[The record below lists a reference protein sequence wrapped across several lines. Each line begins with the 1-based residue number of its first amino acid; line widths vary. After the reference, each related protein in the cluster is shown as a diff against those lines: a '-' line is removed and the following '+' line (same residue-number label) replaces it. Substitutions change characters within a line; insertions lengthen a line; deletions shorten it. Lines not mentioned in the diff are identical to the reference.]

1 MSFDIPQIHIPD
13 NSPEAQVLE
22 AIISREHV
30 SPEQVVLRALREM
43 AGNTPTPNSI
53 LAGRG
58 LFGSPEDA
66 AALDAAV
73 DLAYEE
79 RRQPPKRTVSL

>member
-13 NSPEAQVLE
+13 DSPEAQVME
-22 AIISREHV
+22 AIISRDHV
-30 SPEQVVLRALREM
+30 SPEDVVRRALRQM
-43 AGNTPTPNSI
+43 AIQTKSENAI

-58 LFGSPEDA
+58 LFSSPEDV

-73 DLAYEE
+73 ALAYEE
-79 RRQPPKRTVSL
+79 RRQPSKQAVSL